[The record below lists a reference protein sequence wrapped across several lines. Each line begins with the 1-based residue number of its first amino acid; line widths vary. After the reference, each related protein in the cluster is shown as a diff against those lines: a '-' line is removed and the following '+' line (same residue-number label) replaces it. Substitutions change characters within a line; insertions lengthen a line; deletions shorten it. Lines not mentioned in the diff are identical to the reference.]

1 MRILL
6 LTLLL
11 ALYSGLLQAQQTDS
25 IEKANVQLNPKDS
38 IILTDSILK
47 LISYRDSLTD
57 TILAYAKS
65 FLGVPYRY
73 AGRSRAGFDCS
84 GFVHTVYKAFGV
96 TLSTASNGMEGSG
109 RPILNKADLQRGDIL
124 FFVNT
129 QRRRGGVGHV
139 AIVYEIKDGEIWFI
153 HSACN
158 GGVRFDVLSST
169 YYSAH
174 YYKGE
179 RLKLLD
185 IP

>member
-1 MRILL
+1 MRLL
-6 LTLLL
+6 LLFLVVTCYSTLLY
-11 ALYSGLLQAQQTDS
+11 AQANDSTLQ
-25 IEKANVQLNPKDS
+25 INVQPITKNTVILNNN
-38 IILTDSILK
+38 ILK

-84 GFVHTVYKAFGV
+84 GFVHTVFKEFGV
-96 TLSTASNGMEGSG
+96 ILSTASNGMEGSG

-158 GGVRFDVLSST
+158 GGVRFDVLSSA